1 MILVW
6 TIVGLVIAAVMVINP
21 TLRKV
26 AIVAFVIGGVLFGV
40 LGMGEGRY
48 GLMWLAL
55 GLALAVYIGG
65 WIVDEFKG

>member
-6 TIVGLVIAAVMVINP
+6 TFVGLVIAAVMVINP

-26 AIVAFVIGGVLFGV
+26 GIVAFVIGGVLFGV

-55 GLALAVYIGG
+55 GLALAIYIGG